1 MKPLLLAFG
10 LATLISIIEAKK
22 DGGEKQL
29 PWKVVRFSSRLR
41 SQVPSNIE
49 GKPVPDDQWFPQNLD
64 HFHPTDDRMW
74 KQRYFVNDTFYKKG
88 GPIFLMIGGEG
99 EANPIWMVEGTWIDY
114 AREMGALC
122 FQLEHR
128 FYGKSHPTTD
138 MSVKNLAYLSSEQ
151 ALGDLATFI
160 SGMNQAR
167 NLTGSK
173 WIAFGGSYPGSLAAW
188 LRLKY
193 PHLIHGSVST
203 SGPLYAKADFFE
215 YLQVVRQALK
225 VTDPECGPALEDALQ
240 KVDVLSRHRTGWAMI
255 SKKFKYVKKGYLSK
269 HVSGPN
275 QILYSLCT
283 PFDSTKKHDMANF
296 FENLVGN
303 FEDVVQYNKDNRAF
317 EGVANTNVTIKTLC
331 DIMTGKTV
339 EAKDT
344 TSKFFHNL
352 DGEFR
357 TLKAK
362 FDRRTDTEGLED
374 FFKSYLSEK
383 IVEYNVQSSTLQ
395 RLASVNQFMLKI
407 TGKPVPDDQ
416 WFPQNL
422 DHFHPTDDRMW
433 KQRYFV
439 NDTFYKKG
447 GPIFL
452 MIGGEGEANP
462 IWMVEGTWIDYA
474 REMGALCFQL
484 EHRFYGKSHPTTD
497 MSVKNLAYLSSEQA
511 LGDLATFISGMNQA
525 RNLTG
530 SKWIAFGGSYPG
542 SLAAWLRLKYPHLI
556 HGSVSTSGPL
566 YAKADFFEYLQ
577 VVRQAL
583 KVTDPECGP
592 ALEDALQ
599 KVDVLS
605 RHRTGWA
612 MISKKFNEAGVGG
625 RQWLY
630 QTCTE
635 FGWYQSSDQPG
646 HPYTP
651 YFPIEFLEKQCT
663 DIFGSKYDL
672 ALLQKGI
679 DQTNIMYG
687 GKDIQVSN
695 VIFVHGSIDPWH
707 AMGITKDISDQTKA
721 IFIQGTA
728 HCANMYPESPEDP
741 PQLKMARTKIFGMI
755 QDWLKA

>member
-255 SKKFKYVKKGYLSK
+255 SKKF
-269 HVSGPN
+269 N
-275 QILYSLCT
+275 LCT

-407 TGKPVPDDQ
+407 TGQ
-416 WFPQNL
+416 TCM
-422 DHFHPTDDRMW
+422 DHEYKTMIDLL
-433 KQRYFV
+433 KQT
-439 NDTFYKKG
+439 NW
-447 GPIFL
+447 
-452 MIGGEGEANP
+452 E
-462 IWMVEGTWIDYA
+462 
-474 REMGALCFQL
+474 
-484 EHRFYGKSHPTTD
+484 S
-497 MSVKNLAYLSSEQA
+497 
-511 LGDLATFISGMNQA
+511 
-525 RNLTG
+525 
-530 SKWIAFGGSYPG
+530 
-542 SLAAWLRLKYPHLI
+542 
-556 HGSVSTSGPL
+556 
-566 YAKADFFEYLQ
+566 
-577 VVRQAL
+577 
-583 KVTDPECGP
+583 
-592 ALEDALQ
+592 
-599 KVDVLS
+599 
-605 RHRTGWA
+605 
-612 MISKKFNEAGVGG
+612 EAGVGG